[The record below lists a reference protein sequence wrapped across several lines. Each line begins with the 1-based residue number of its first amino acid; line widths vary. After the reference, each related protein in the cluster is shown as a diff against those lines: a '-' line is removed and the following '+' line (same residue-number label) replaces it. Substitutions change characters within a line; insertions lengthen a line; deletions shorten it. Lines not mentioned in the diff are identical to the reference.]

1 MRWSDELGATKGDL
15 GRSHSKA
22 QECSERVQEREES
35 A

>member
-22 QECSERVQEREES
+22 QECSERVQERE
-35 A
+35 